1 MTREAGLRV
10 VEAACVEKVTLRAR
24 VEARC
29 PVSGVVDTYEL
40 VLEYQPPGDGERC
53 RYIEA
58 YSLHE
63 YLRSYQG
70 RLILQEQLTAEVL
83 RDTCRALGGGKVRV
97 TTRGAHA
104 AVEAEVT
111 ASQSCGMLLES

>member
-1 MTREAGLRV
+1 MTRGAALRI
-10 VEAACVEKVTLRAR
+10 VEADCVERVALRAR

-40 VLEYQPPGDGERC
+40 VLEYEPPREGGRC

-63 YLRSYQG
+63 YLQGYRGRS
-70 RLILQEQLTAEVL
+70 IFQEQLTAEVL
-83 RDTCRALGGGKVRV
+83 RDACRALRGGRVRV